1 MTVHATPSKRWL
13 KRWSRRLVAA
23 VGRSALIAGI
33 PRVRTG
39 ARILTYHR
47 VEEDPRDP
55 FAVPPDAFREQM
67 AMVAAT
73 GRVATLPQALE
84 RLDPGN
90 SSGSTLALTFDDG
103 TRDFLTAALP
113 ILLEF
118 DLPATLYV
126 SPLRVGKEGFLD
138 WDELKEVQ
146 QAGVAVESHGLDHR
160 SLGGLGSE
168 ELWRQVD
175 GSRKI
180 IEDRLSR
187 AVTSIAYPY
196 GTCRDFNAAVK
207 ESARRSGYRNACSS
221 VNGLNLPGSDRFELR
236 RTKIEHGDLPIFS
249 WILSGCL
256 DGWVVFDRY
265 FAGLQNR
272 YS

>member
-1 MTVHATPSKRWL
+1 MNVYATPSKRWL

-23 VGRSALIAGI
+23 MGRAARVTEN
-33 PRVRTG
+33 PRAQAG

-47 VEEDPRDP
+47 IEDDPRDP
-55 FAVPPDAFREQM
+55 FAVPPLFFRAQM
-67 AMVAAT
+67 SMVSTT
-73 GRVATLPQALE
+73 GRVTTLAKALE
-84 RLDPGN
+84 QLDLRD
-90 SSGSTLALTFDDG
+90 SSSPRVALTFDDG
-103 TRDFLTAALP
+103 TRDFLVGALP
-113 ILLEF
+113 VLQEF

-126 SPLRVGKEGFLD
+126 SPLRVGTEGFLG
-138 WDELKEVQ
+138 WEELKQVQ
-146 QAGVAVESHGLDHR
+146 DAGVTVESHGLDHR
-160 SLGGLGSE
+160 SLGGLGRE

-175 GSRKI
+175 ESKRML
-180 IEDRLSR
+180 EDRLSH

-196 GTCRDFNAAVK
+196 GTYRDFNAAVK
-207 ESARRSGYRNACSS
+207 ESVRRSGYKNACSS

-236 RTKIEHGDLPIFS
+236 RTKIEQGDQPIFS

-256 DGWVVFDRY
+256 DAWAIFDRY